1 MFATPSC
8 IGTVPVLQSL
18 RLEGNI
24 GMGHLRALILS
35 LKECRRIKPS
45 AACSDIHWSFCSTNE
60 NFTRRFKYQ
69 HVAGHMDK
77 YLLWHQL
84 SLIQQ
89 LNCVCN
95 TTAKGA
101 VHKAITTRYT
111 STPTQILPQE
121 DISIV
126 IWENKVA
133 NDVSQPV
140 AFTQARNLPNSC

>member
-1 MFATPSC
+1 
-8 IGTVPVLQSL
+8 
-18 RLEGNI
+18 
-24 GMGHLRALILS
+24 
-35 LKECRRIKPS
+35 
-45 AACSDIHWSFCSTNE
+45 
-60 NFTRRFKYQ
+60 
-69 HVAGHMDK
+69 MDK